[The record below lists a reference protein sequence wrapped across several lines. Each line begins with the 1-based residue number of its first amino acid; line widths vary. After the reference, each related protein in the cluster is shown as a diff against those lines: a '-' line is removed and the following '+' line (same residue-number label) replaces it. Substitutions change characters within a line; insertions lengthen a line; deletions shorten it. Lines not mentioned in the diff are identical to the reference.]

1 MRDLKTW
8 QLLAGFG
15 GGAVLGLILIGLDNT
30 NGPEGEP
37 SEPAKVKVPRAVLEM
52 PTLPRQRTADEMI
65 DDTITDALQGRNDLT
80 IGQLQMLN
88 ELRSTRRG
96 GGSGDYRPR
105 YAFPPVQRYGPALP
119 GDDARSYGNGMA
131 VNTRPVEI
139 DDQYRYSGS
148 SGKRYQ
154 YDLSNPSDELRY
166 DLDLSAQMRDE
177 MNIDPRVDLDRSL
190 GQHGGGVEQ

>member
-30 NGPEGEP
+30 IGPEGKP
-37 SEPAKVKVPRAVLEM
+37 SESTKVEVPRMVLKM
-52 PTLPRQRTADEMI
+52 PTLPRQRTADGMI
-65 DDTITDALQGRNDLT
+65 DDTIADALQGRNDLT

-96 GGSGDYRPR
+96 EGSGGYRPR
-105 YAFPPVQRYGPALP
+105 YALPPTQSYEPALSR
-119 GDDARSYGNGMA
+119 DDVRSYGNGMA
-131 VNTRPVEI
+131 VDTRPVEI
-139 DDQYRYSGS
+139 DNRYRYSGS
-148 SGKRYQ
+148 SGRRYQ

-190 GQHGGGVEQ
+190 GQNGGGVEH